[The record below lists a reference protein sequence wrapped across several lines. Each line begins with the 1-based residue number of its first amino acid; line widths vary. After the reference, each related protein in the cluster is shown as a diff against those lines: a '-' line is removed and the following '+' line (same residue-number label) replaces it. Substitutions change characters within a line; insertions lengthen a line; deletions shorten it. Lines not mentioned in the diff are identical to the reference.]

1 MRVFPKFPRV
11 IAMFF
16 TQLQAQ
22 WPPVAQLSLCHATDV
37 RIVRLS
43 AMSTKLC
50 AEIVI
55 LSWVRCNGTLRL
67 LTSLD
72 FETDTRAP
80 NDS

>member
-1 MRVFPKFPRV
+1 
-11 IAMFF
+11 MFF

-55 LSWVRCNGTLRL
+55 LSWVRCNGTLRIL
-67 LTSLD
+67 KRIPGPQTIAEWVYNSKY
-72 FETDTRAP
+72 
-80 NDS
+80 